1 MFFPGLNMQAYSISN
16 YLVTDNRKKM
26 KNWKQFTLYSVA
38 QKACS
43 TTIIGDLPYNKYKG
57 VAMMLS
63 NKHLRILSAYM
74 TPLTIKICK
83 IGRKHIFEMNFFAVS
98 IESIKLIFMRIKSN
112 NTLSTQLL
120 QVIGWPL
127 HWCSALLCPFTIS
140 AHIATATSN
149 SLVSKDG
156 KQQLI

>member
-1 MFFPGLNMQAYSISN
+1 MFFPGLNMQAYSILN
-16 YLVTDNRKKM
+16 YLVTHDRKEM
-26 KNWKQFTLYSVA
+26 ENWKQITLYSVA

-43 TTIIGDLPYNKYKG
+43 TTIIGDLPYNKSKG

-83 IGRKHIFEMNFFAVS
+83 ICRKHIFKKNFLFAVI
-98 IESIKLIFMRIKSN
+98 IESIKLIFMCLKSN
-112 NTLSTQLL
+112 NTPSTQLL

-127 HWCSALLCPFTIS
+127 HRCSALLCPLTIS
-140 AHIATATSN
+140 AQIATTTST
-149 SLVSKDG
+149 SVVSKDG
-156 KQQLI
+156 KQ